1 MKRYKQHANLKFLK
15 CEEKT
20 LKKKK
25 KSKRGFERVP
35 HAIYCTIAPDN

>member
-20 LKKKK
+20 FKKKK
-25 KSKRGFERVP
+25 NQKEDLKGYPTQYIVQ
-35 HAIYCTIAPDN
+35 